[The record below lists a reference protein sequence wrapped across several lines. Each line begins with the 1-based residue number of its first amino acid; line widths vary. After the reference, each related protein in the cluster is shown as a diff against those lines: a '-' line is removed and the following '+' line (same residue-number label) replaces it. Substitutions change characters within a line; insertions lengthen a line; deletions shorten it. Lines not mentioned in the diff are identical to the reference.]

1 MDEAALDRYAEAA
14 WVLRC
19 ERSAEAKERPPVTV
33 PWKDRAP
40 FLREIDKSV
49 VSLVAAMAV
58 KDAGLENTRRDAQL
72 FALASVMPA
81 VLDAL
86 RAAAADAKYEAQ
98 AQRFTA
104 ALEVLGGGEGQERS
118 DDKEARN
125 G

>member
-14 WVLRC
+14 WILRC

-58 KDAGLENTRRDAQL
+58 ADAKLVNERRDAQL
-72 FALASVMPA
+72 FAFGAHRPPW
-81 VLDAL
+81 
-86 RAAAADAKYEAQ
+86 
-98 AQRFTA
+98 T
-104 ALEVLGGGEGQERS
+104 RS
-118 DDKEARN
+118 
-125 G
+125 GTP